1 MAAVDKTNIANLA
14 LSHLREKGFIENIE
28 TSNQSEAKNANLW
41 YDPARRQVLVDFD
54 LGFARKRQTLTAH
67 ANDPSDDWAFRYQY
81 PASSIQAR
89 YIENPLGRGRP
100 PVPFLLEQ
108 SDDGTQSIL
117 TDAEDAVLV
126 FTRDVTDTLFFTP
139 HFVLGFSYLLAHYMA
154 GALTGKKSIQDDTLA
169 KYNLMINI
177 AGANEANVTSK
188 GTEGWT
194 DTNPWKR

>member
-14 LSHLREKGFIENIE
+14 LSHLREKGFIENVE
-28 TSNQSEAKNANLW
+28 TSNQAEAKNANLW
-41 YDPARRQVLVDFD
+41 YDPSRRQVLVDFD

-67 ANDPSDDWAFRYQY
+67 GDDPPAEWAFRYQY
-81 PASSIQAR
+81 PASSIQPR
-89 YIENPLGRGRP
+89 HIEDPLGRGRP
-100 PVPFLLEQ
+100 PIPFDLEQ

-117 TDAEDAVLV
+117 TNEEDAILV
-126 FTRDVTDTLFFTP
+126 FTRDVTNTLFFTP

-169 KYNLMINI
+169 KYNLMINT
-177 AGANEANVTSK
+177 AGANEANATSK